1 MKKTLIIITAVI
13 ACIIVAI
20 AGLILAYTR
29 SSDYTADHL
38 PQKTSINGIDCSN
51 LTYDEAFSQLSDEWN
66 KKTLTVVGS
75 LNDKL
80 AEFTHFDCTYDIA
93 GQIRS
98 IKEKHLLTAAMSHYL
113 HTPFSVKIPMTVKT
127 CGDSFKEQVMNS
139 EFLNNPNAKAS
150 TDAYVDLSD
159 PDFPIVPEK
168 MGTAIDKDRFFQ
180 AMLEQIQSGNL
191 QMIYD
196 EKKYNDI
203 PKVTSD
209 DENLI
214 KYQEFCKKYLGQK
227 IDYELGEDS
236 FTVSPEE
243 LSTMFDSSLSGKA
256 STEGVKEYV
265 KQLAEKYNT
274 VGIERTFETLAGK
287 KITVKGGTYGWKIDQ
302 EKEAEQ
308 LTKDLE
314 SHKDVK
320 REPIYSKKG
329 YGTYSRLL
337 GNTYADVE
345 FSRQE
350 VRFYRDGVLK
360 FSCSVVT
367 GNQARGDATPTGT
380 YFIMNKLR
388 NVILKGDDYESPV
401 SYWMGITPTGI
412 GFHDASWRSS
422 FGGSIWRTNGSHG
435 CVNMPTGRIPE
446 FYRQAEVGMPVVM
459 HY

>member
-113 HTPFSVKIPMTVKT
+113 RTPFSVKIPMTIKT

-168 MGTAIDKDRFFQ
+168 W
-180 AMLEQIQSGNL
+180 EQ
-191 QMIYD
+191 
-196 EKKYNDI
+196 
-203 PKVTSD
+203 P
-209 DENLI
+209 LI
-214 KYQEFCKKYLGQK
+214 RIGSSRQCWNR
-227 IDYELGEDS
+227 S
-236 FTVSPEE
+236 SPEI
-243 LSTMFDSSLSGKA
+243 F
-256 STEGVKEYV
+256 
-265 KQLAEKYNT
+265 
-274 VGIERTFETLAGK
+274 R
-287 KITVKGGTYGWKIDQ
+287 
-302 EKEAEQ
+302 
-308 LTKDLE
+308 
-314 SHKDVK
+314 
-320 REPIYSKKG
+320 
-329 YGTYSRLL
+329 
-337 GNTYADVE
+337 
-345 FSRQE
+345 
-350 VRFYRDGVLK
+350 
-360 FSCSVVT
+360 
-367 GNQARGDATPTGT
+367 
-380 YFIMNKLR
+380 
-388 NVILKGDDYESPV
+388 
-401 SYWMGITPTGI
+401 
-412 GFHDASWRSS
+412 
-422 FGGSIWRTNGSHG
+422 
-435 CVNMPTGRIPE
+435 
-446 FYRQAEVGMPVVM
+446 
-459 HY
+459 

>member
-38 PQKTSINGIDCSN
+38 PQKTSINGVDCSN

-113 HTPFSVKIPMTVKT
+113 RTPFSVKIPMTIKT

-139 EFLNNPNAKAS
+139 EFLNKPNAKAS

-159 PDFPIVPEK
+159 PDCPIIPEK

-214 KYQEFCKKYLGQK
+214 NYQEFCKKYLGQK

-236 FTVSPEE
+236 FTVSVEE

-274 VGIERTFETLAGK
+274 VGIERTF
-287 KITVKGGTYGWKIDQ
+287 
-302 EKEAEQ
+302 
-308 LTKDLE
+308 
-314 SHKDVK
+314 
-320 REPIYSKKG
+320 
-329 YGTYSRLL
+329 
-337 GNTYADVE
+337 
-345 FSRQE
+345 
-350 VRFYRDGVLK
+350 
-360 FSCSVVT
+360 
-367 GNQARGDATPTGT
+367 
-380 YFIMNKLR
+380 
-388 NVILKGDDYESPV
+388 
-401 SYWMGITPTGI
+401 
-412 GFHDASWRSS
+412 
-422 FGGSIWRTNGSHG
+422 
-435 CVNMPTGRIPE
+435 
-446 FYRQAEVGMPVVM
+446 
-459 HY
+459 